1 MAWIESHQTLRE
13 HPKVYV
19 LVDALGVSKAQV
31 IGHLHLLWWWCVD
44 YALDGVIS
52 QNDVAIARAAEWPGD
67 AKAFVAA
74 LVGAEFLDR
83 ADGVLTIHDWLE
95 YCGTLVTK
103 RLERQSHRNAVPARK
118 PKIYER
124 APTVPNRTKPNQ
136 KKDQP
141 PDKPPALP
149 MPKVQEPKPN
159 GTTPPGDGSSTP
171 KSTEYPTPKTDVQK
185 VVLAFKISMGV
196 KKDDREWDR
205 VYFRR
210 FSGAAGDL
218 LALFQRDVGRAADC
232 IEAVSGSLKA
242 KGLSWT
248 PETIVKHASDWK
260 EGRLFK

>member
-31 IGHLHLLWWWCVD
+31 LGHLHLLWWWCVD

-52 QNDVAIARAAEWPGD
+52 QNDVAIARAAEWTGEP
-67 AKAFVAA
+67 KKFVEA

-95 YCGTLVTK
+95 YCGTLVAK
-103 RLERQSHRNAVPARK
+103 RLERQSQRKTAPARK
-118 PKIYER
+118 PKISER
-124 APTVPNRTKPNQ
+124 APTEPNRTKPNQ

-141 PDKPPALP
+141 PDKPPAGP
-149 MPKVQEPKPN
+149 MPEVQEPKPN

-171 KSTEYPTPKTDVQK
+171 KSSEYPPPKTDVQK
-185 VVLAFKISMGV
+185 VVMAFKLSMGV
-196 KKDDREWDR
+196 PKDDRDWDG

-210 FSGAAGDL
+210 YSRAAGDL
-218 LALFQRDVGRAADC
+218 LTLFRKDVGRVADC
-232 IEAVSGSLKA
+232 IEAVSGALTR

-260 EGRLFK
+260 EGKLFK